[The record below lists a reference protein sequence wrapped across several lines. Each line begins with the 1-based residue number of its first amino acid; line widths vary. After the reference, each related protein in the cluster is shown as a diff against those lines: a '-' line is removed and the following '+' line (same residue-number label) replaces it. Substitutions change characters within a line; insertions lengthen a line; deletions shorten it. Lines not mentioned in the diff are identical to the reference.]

1 MKTAE
6 RIARRYLFRTKSQG
20 VVSRISWISVAAMAL
35 GCAALIIILSV
46 YNGFDRII
54 RDNIDSTTPDY
65 VIRPTQGKTFRAEAS
80 LRDSIAALPGV
91 EALIGTVE
99 ERVAVNYDERQG
111 IALMR
116 GIEGAWQCSVS
127 TKLASELG
135 IRTQFLSRLELW
147 YPSRLES
154 FSMRDPAASLERISS
169 RPRQIF
175 NSDEAE
181 VIVPIDKARQLLH
194 LDSLSISSL
203 EVYAPQL
210 SSRRLK
216 QTLPDG
222 FEVLDRYQQHS
233 ALYKMMRYEKM
244 AIFAILLFII
254 VIISFNIFGA
264 MRMLIV
270 EKQEDI
276 ATLRSIGADKKLVKK
291 VFFLEG
297 WGITLLGLVAGL
309 VAGVTLVLIQQSTGF
324 IKMPGNFVA
333 SSYPVALQVSDLL
346 LTSVVVSALGA
357 FIAVLSSRKLK

>member
-1 MKTAE
+1 MKTAA
-6 RIARRYLFRTKSQG
+6 RIAQRYLFRTKSRG

-54 RDNIDSTTPDY
+54 RDNIDSSTPDY
-65 VIRPTQGKTFRAEAS
+65 VIRPIQGKTFRAETS
-80 LRDSIAALPGV
+80 FRDSIATLPSV
-91 EALIGTVE
+91 EAVIGAVE

-111 IALMR
+111 IAMMR

-154 FSMRDPAASLERISS
+154 FSMRDPSASLERISS

-175 NSDEAE
+175 NSDESE

-194 LDSLSISSL
+194 LDSLSISCL
-203 EVYAPQL
+203 EVYAPELGKRKLEQA
-210 SSRRLK
+210 
-216 QTLPDG
+216 LPAE

-254 VIISFNIFGA
+254 VIISFNVFGA

-276 ATLRSIGADKKLVKK
+276 DTLRSIGADKRLVRK

-297 WGITLLGLVAGL
+297 WGITLLGLAIGL
-309 VAGVTLVLIQQSTGF
+309 TVGVMLVLFQQSTGF
-324 IKMPGNFVA
+324 IKMPGNFIA
-333 SSYPVALQVSDLL
+333 SSYPVALQSGDLL
-346 LTSVVVSALGA
+346 LTSIVVSALGA
-357 FIAVLSSRKLK
+357 FIATLSCRKLQ